1 MKRLLSV
8 ILLCALVGACSAAT
22 VSVGNIAG
30 LNPSGTQT
38 TSVYVDTLPTG
49 LSGYNITLTVGDSA
63 IADIYS
69 ITEPSWGSIH
79 ITGSTPAASAFIQV
93 ADLSDAID
101 AGDSHVKLCDVTV
114 RGIAAGSTT
123 ISITV
128 NQMDDD
134 DGDAVSP
141 SVSNGLIAVGS
152 LYSVYE
158 GIHIIAATS
167 VTGNSLTLNGY
178 VDDTTADPS
187 GWFVVGSEPDQ
198 FAWTTSTKSVSD
210 AGNIS
215 VDVAGAPLV
224 AGETLYVRA
233 ACANGYSD
241 VLTILLPGVSAVEVP
256 TYSVYFERLADSDL
270 SIWSGVEAWSGP
282 FTDTFG
288 GGETGLAILVGLLFG
303 GYFVLMVL
311 RQEDVA
317 IPTILGLIF
326 GGLIL
331 TGTYFGPI
339 PPEFVQIGYALM
351 LVSVAGIGYSIF
363 RRD

>member
-1 MKRLLSV
+1 MKRLLA
-8 ILLCALVGACSAAT
+8 LLLMVALVGAASAAT

-38 TSVYVDTLPTG
+38 VGVYVDSLPDG
-49 LSGYNITLTVGDSA
+49 MSGYNLTMTVGDSDV
-63 IADIYS
+63 ADIYS
-69 ITEPSWGSIH
+69 FTTPSWGEMH
-79 ITGSTPAASAFIQV
+79 VTGITPAASAYIQV
-93 ADLSDAID
+93 ADMSNAIT
-101 AGDSHVKLCDVTV
+101 AGATSVKLCDVTI
-114 RGIAAGSTT
+114 RGVAVGSTSL
-123 ISITV
+123 SITV
-128 NQMDDD
+128 NKFDDD
-134 DGDAVSP
+134 SGNAVSP

-152 LYSVYE
+152 LYSVYS
-158 GIHIIAATS
+158 GIHIQNATGL
-167 VTGNSLTLNGY
+167 TGNSITLNGY

-187 GWFVVGSEPDQ
+187 GWFVVGSEPDM
-198 FAWTTSTKSVSD
+198 FAWTTSTQSVSD

-224 AGETLYVRA
+224 AGETIYVRA

-241 VLTILLPGVSAVEVP
+241 VLTIVLPGVSPVEVP

-270 SIWSGVEAWSGP
+270 SFWSGTEALAGP

-303 GYFVLMVL
+303 GYFVLMFL

-326 GGLIL
+326 GGMIL

-339 PPEFVQIGYALM
+339 PPEFAQIGYALM
-351 LVSVAGIGYSIF
+351 IVAVVGIGYSIF